1 MRPTDPQGPYWLSH
15 SQIPRMEILS
25 LLSSASCLGY
35 PVTSN
40 FKTCFG
46 FTQVYHS
53 STVGEPEGK
62 KKKKQPARDQLG
74 IRKRNIQPDL
84 AFRALLSGQ
93 ARGWW
98 STIPHPS
105 PFRSIQHSH
114 PSIFIFC
121 SITTSLRIISILQMG
136 KLRLK
141 VLDRLGEVGHKWGVR
156 IQNHAALSNMLHHIC
171 ASPNDGPF
179 GQFKR
184 KLY

>member
-35 PVTSN
+35 PVTSS

-46 FTQVYHS
+46 FAQVYHS
-53 STVGEPEGK
+53 SAVGEPGGRGE
-62 KKKKQPARDQLG
+62 PARDQLG

-93 ARGWW
+93 AKGWW

-141 VLDRLGEVGHKWGVR
+141 VLDLLGAVGRKWGVR
-156 IQNHAALSNMLHHIC
+156 I
-171 ASPNDGPF
+171 
-179 GQFKR
+179 
-184 KLY
+184 